1 MLDNTIN
8 GVNGEETLYGF
19 YPMIMEKDTPNKNSD
34 IPPITSLQP
43 FIPDLPYK
51 LSFEPEEWGFYP

>member
-51 LSFEPEEWGFYP
+51 LSFQP